1 MNRGIVA
8 SMSVFML
15 LSGLT
20 GAATPDEQYLLEKP
34 ALTIPAMLHL
44 APLPRA
50 EFIARWQALYA
61 IDLKRL
67 KAARRA
73 GATAE
78 FIERESMR
86 LQFRRA
92 QGRVMYP
99 FFHWRE
105 SDAATIEFDPDVPRI
120 AASLPV
126 NDARWF
132 DLPEARDYLDARIHE
147 LARVRLAK
155 DASLHV
161 GDARALRAELL
172 VLDEI
177 LANPALRLRKA
188 TELIA
193 RHIEDDGAKN
203 LDPVCRPM
211 AGARAAQG
219 RREQD
224 PRCHRQGSRPR

>member
-1 MNRGIVA
+1 
-8 SMSVFML
+8 MSVFML

-34 ALTIPAMLHL
+34 ALSIPAMLHL

-147 LARVRLAK
+147 LARVRLRQKMRRCMSVMCA
-155 DASLHV
+155 
-161 GDARALRAELL
+161 ALRAE
-172 VLDEI
+172 
-177 LANPALRLRKA
+177 
-188 TELIA
+188 T
-193 RHIEDDGAKN
+193 
-203 LDPVCRPM
+203 
-211 AGARAAQG
+211 AACSM
-219 RREQD
+219 RYSPT
-224 PRCHRQGSRPR
+224 PRCDCARPRS